1 MEKNKKTK
9 EEDLANLQEGKQERQ
24 RGDSGPGALDCV
36 FSCAIAYGLH
46 APNEI
51 IRMGTMNYDVI
62 LQIIIS
68 ITYHTKPPDS
78 HHIQPPVDQW
88 VPQKPVSP
96 IVLSTP

>member
-1 MEKNKKTK
+1 
-9 EEDLANLQEGKQERQ
+9 
-24 RGDSGPGALDCV
+24 
-36 FSCAIAYGLH
+36 
-46 APNEI
+46 
-51 IRMGTMNYDVI
+51 MNYDVI

-88 VPQKPVSP
+88 VPQKPVIP